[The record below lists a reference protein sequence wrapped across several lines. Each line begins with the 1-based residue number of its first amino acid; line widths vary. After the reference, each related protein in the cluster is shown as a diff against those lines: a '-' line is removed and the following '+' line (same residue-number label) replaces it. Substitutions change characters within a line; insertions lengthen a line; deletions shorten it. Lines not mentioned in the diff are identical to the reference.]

1 MEVSSSAYLIGILFS
16 FTLLF
21 TAIGISLKEAGQI
34 EKWYNPV
41 LVYLT
46 VLISLIAFFG
56 FAWVVGLCL
65 TYIGVG

>member
-1 MEVSSSAYLIGILFS
+1 MEVSSSAYVIGVFFS

-21 TAIGISLKEAGQI
+21 IVIGIIARKDKLTD
-34 EKWYNPV
+34 KWYIPV

-46 VLISLIAFFG
+46 TIGGLIAFFG